1 MSSPAVPP
9 PERAATRAAFVFILI
24 TVAFDMLA
32 FGIIAPVL
40 PNLILQME
48 GGSMARASA
57 VTGYFGFAWATMQF
71 IFSPILGAWSD
82 RFGRRPVILISC
94 LGLGLDYIFMALAP
108 SLRWLFV
115 GRIISGITTSNI
127 SSAFAYVTDVTPPEK
142 RAKQFGMVGAV
153 FGLGFVVGPA
163 VGGFLGGISLRAP
176 FWAAA
181 ILSLANVLY
190 GFFILPE
197 SLPKEKRA
205 KSAWQM
211 ANPLGSL
218 TLLRSHPELAGLSAA
233 MTLFYLA
240 HNALPSVFVLY
251 TEYRYGWNERDVG
264 LSLTVVGV
272 FAATVSGGLVGPY
285 VKRFGEKIQFIVGLG
300 VRDFGIRGICAGLAR
315 FAAAGEYSV
324 YCVVGRG
331 GAGDAIVDVAAG
343 GSNVA
348 GEAAR
353 GDQFPAGNYRDD
365 WAVDFH
371 AGFCVGDCQE
381 CCCASAGGA
390 LFAGGGFVGR
400 EFADRLCGDAAVVV
414 GNARDGRSCGSRH
427 RRRRTLAILW
437 PRENFAM
444 KLKKAAHVGGFFFRY
459 SMITRSR

>member
-1 MSSPAVPP
+1 MSSPAVPT

-285 VKRFGEKIQFIVGLG
+285 VKRFGEKFSLLSGLVFGILGFAGFALAWRGSLLLASIPFIALWGVAGPAMQSLMSRRVDPTSQGKLQGAINSLRAITGMIGPLIFTQVFALAIAKNAAVHLPGAPYLLAAVLLG
-300 VRDFGIRGICAGLAR
+300 VSLLIAYVVTRRSSSGTPGNVV
-315 FAAAGEYSV
+315 AAASPP
-324 YCVVGRG
+324 
-331 GAGDAIVDVAAG
+331 APPDTSDAVA
-343 GSNVA
+343 
-348 GEAAR
+348 
-353 GDQFPAGNYRDD
+353 
-365 WAVDFH
+365 
-371 AGFCVGDCQE
+371 
-381 CCCASAGGA
+381 
-390 LFAGGGFVGR
+390 
-400 EFADRLCGDAAVVV
+400 
-414 GNARDGRSCGSRH
+414 
-427 RRRRTLAILW
+427 T
-437 PRENFAM
+437 
-444 KLKKAAHVGGFFFRY
+444 
-459 SMITRSR
+459 